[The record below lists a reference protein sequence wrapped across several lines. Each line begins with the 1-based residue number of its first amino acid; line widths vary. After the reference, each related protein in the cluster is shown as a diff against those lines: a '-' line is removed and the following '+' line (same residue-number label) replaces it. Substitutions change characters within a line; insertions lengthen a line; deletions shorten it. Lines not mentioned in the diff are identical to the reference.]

1 MVWNKS
7 LHCSATLTVSCKLLS
22 VCFCH
27 TFWVVSSDCTLWAP
41 SCCFAHPVPCPHTV
55 SESKHNLNIIRAA
68 QVHGDEIMQEPRL
81 RKRLSALEEGMQQ
94 TWGRIEDL
102 LQSTRSMLSFL
113 GNLQA

>member
-1 MVWNKS
+1 M
-7 LHCSATLTVSCKLLS
+7 LS
-22 VCFCH
+22 FILYQPQEGDLS
-27 TFWVVSSDCTLWAP
+27 TTWA
-41 SCCFAHPVPCPHTV
+41 
-55 SESKHNLNIIRAA
+55 L